1 MGDFK
6 SNKNSWPRY
15 GICVFY
21 VPFRNMYPGV
31 DFKIRVG
38 FCVFCEEFGNLIFE
52 SQYFDVKRSLQ
63 KSQKVT
69 KSAKPIPSPTTGY
82 YGQFHKWLKSW
93 PRYGNLIFYGTFRNM
108 SPWISFQ
115 IKGFFLFSKL
125 TLFWRVY
132 KFTFWGIT
140 FRSFSII

>member
-6 SNKNSWPRY
+6 NNQNSWPRY

-21 VPFRNMYPGV
+21 VPFRNMSPGV
-31 DFKIRVG
+31 DFKIMVG
-38 FCVFCEEFGNLIFE
+38 FAFFENLIFE
-52 SQYFDVKRSLQ
+52 NQYSDVKKITSKLQ
-63 KSQKVT
+63 KLT
-69 KSAKPIPSPTTGY
+69 KSTKTITSPNTGSY
-82 YGQFHKWLKSW
+82 RQFHKWLKSW